1 MPRATTTA
9 MTYNSAPSR
18 MPMVSAQNM
27 YAVSMGS
34 FTAVRKRTMD
44 RAPTMPMDKAISLL
58 IHMTTGV
65 VISVSIISVRL
76 KVGLYST
83 PR

>member
-1 MPRATTTA
+1 
-9 MTYNSAPSR
+9 
-18 MPMVSAQNM
+18 
-27 YAVSMGS
+27 
-34 FTAVRKRTMD
+34 
-44 RAPTMPMDKAISLL
+44 MPMDKAMSLL
-58 IHMTTGV
+58 MHMTTGV

>member
-1 MPRATTTA
+1 
-9 MTYNSAPSR
+9 
-18 MPMVSAQNM
+18 
-27 YAVSMGS
+27 MGS